1 VTAVR
6 RYYALALTRP
16 KLFATFLLRWRK
28 RLPRA
33 ARALG
38 AFERLRTRNP
48 LPFGLRALAGG
59 EYLPSMNRIP
69 FELPLSRA

>member
-1 VTAVR
+1 MDAPDRRVTAVR

-38 AFERLRTRNP
+38 AFERLEN
-48 LPFGLRALAGG
+48 A
-59 EYLPSMNRIP
+59 
-69 FELPLSRA
+69 